1 MAVQQLSG
9 KRILVTGA
17 TGWVAGPVATA
28 LAADNEVFGAARFKD
43 PAQREPLEAAGVHT
57 VSIDLGGGKFDEVP
71 ADLDYVLHFAVAKVP
86 TWAEA
91 FAANAHG
98 SAQLMYTAAERSSH
112 LAGFL
117 HCSSTAV
124 YLPTDHEPVAED
136 GPLGDS
142 HAPMGMPTYSISKI
156 AGEVLVADAAKRTGT
171 PTVIARLSVP
181 YGDAYGWMT
190 FHVMMMEHGM
200 KVPVHV
206 DAPSS
211 YAPIHEVDILAS
223 IPYLLAQASTDAPA
237 FNWGGNEI
245 VSIEEWC
252 GMIAG
257 MTGLTAE
264 FEPTTATVPAI
275 VPDVSKLLA
284 TGFTPTIG
292 IEAGLRRQLQTMR
305 PDLLKA

>member
-1 MAVQQLSG
+1 MEQISG
-9 KRILVTGA
+9 KRVLVTGV

-43 PAQREPLEAAGVHT
+43 AAQREPLEAAGVHT
-57 VSIDLGGGKFDEVP
+57 VSVDLGAGRLDEVP

-98 SAQLMYTAAERSSH
+98 SASLLYTAAERSSN

-124 YLPTDHEPVAED
+124 YLPTTHDPVRED

-142 HAPMGMPTYSISKI
+142 HAPMGMTTYSISKI
-156 AGEVLVADAAKRTGT
+156 AGEVLVADAAERSGT

-181 YGDAYGWMT
+181 YGDRYGWMT

-211 YAPIHEVDILAS
+211 FAPIHDVDIQAS
-223 IPYLLAQASTDAPA
+223 IPYLLAQATPDAPA
-237 FNWGGNEI
+237 FNWGGDEV

-252 GMIAG
+252 GMIAD
-257 MTGLTAE
+257 MTGLTAA

-284 TGFTPTIG
+284 TGFRPSVG
-292 IEAGLRRQLQTMR
+292 IAEGLRRQLQTMR